1 MGPFNSSCGTNDLV
15 SNQMLE
21 EIAASIINLTSSIK
35 GESCDISISS
45 IIVRTDDK
53 ELHQKDAK

>member
-1 MGPFNSSCGTNDLV
+1 MGPFHSSCGTNDLV
-15 SNQMLE
+15 SNQTSK
-21 EIAASIINLTSSIK
+21 EIAVSIMNLTSSIK
-35 GESCDISISS
+35 GESCDISILS

>member
-21 EIAASIINLTSSIK
+21 EIAASIINLTLSIK

-53 ELHQKDAK
+53 ELHQTDAK